1 MDNVAAF
8 MYNTDRAASLL
19 KRFETAKQKRSQF
32 VNIWQEVANYILPYR
47 GGFYDVDNSGSISAY
62 DRNAEIYDDTATNA
76 LIKSASAFYSYTAN
90 PATQWFSLSLTS
102 AKGGK
107 KNVNSVYNLMRNSE
121 VKAYLEEVAE
131 SVAYYINSN
140 SQAGLHA
147 LAQEVIASSVSALYI
162 LEDPTDNIIN
172 IQPISVKDLFV
183 LNDAQGGVGE
193 VYRTT
198 VLTNEQVVMQF
209 QSSGMLSSEI
219 IDAGLNN
226 PLKERT
232 LVHAVVPRLN
242 RDASMPDALNMP
254 WASLW
259 IDLQTR
265 SIIQE
270 SGFEEMPYAV
280 ARINVP
286 AGSIYG
292 FSPAMNVRHT
302 VKSLNKVVKQKL
314 SAGDLALTPSMNVPV
329 DTYINPLSLKPAAL
343 NYHEADA
350 QFRAEPMHTV
360 GNFQIN
366 TETIKDAREQVRQGM
381 MIDLIEQKDKDNT
394 YQAMQ
399 EQLLQLKLMS
409 PWQGGIEKDC
419 LKPLVM
425 RVFNILMRRGGVLPE
440 MPGVLQD
447 AFRTGFVKLKICYES
462 PLAKAQQ
469 HFKLSATEQSMAF
482 AMQMAQFG
490 SMDLIN
496 MEDTMRLYV
505 ELVGAPS
512 KILYSSKQLSEIRS
526 QQAKVQ
532 EQQQGTMDQM
542 AQMQQMKEGASAYK
556 DVTQAQAAAAQAGG
570 PQMQGQP
577 QLPPELQGI
586 QGLPA

>member
-47 GGFYDVDNSGSISAY
+47 GGFYDIDNSGSIAAY

-147 LAQEVIASSVSALYI
+147 LAQEVIAFSVSALYI
-162 LEDPTDNIIN
+162 LEDTTDNIIN

-209 QSSGMLSSEI
+209 QNSGMLSSEI

-265 SIIQE
+265 SILQE

-302 VKSLNKVVKQKL
+302 VKSLNKLVKQKL

-381 MIDLIEQKDKDNT
+381 MIDLIEQKDKT
-394 YQAMQ
+394 
-399 EQLLQLKLMS
+399 L
-409 PWQGGIEKDC
+409 
-419 LKPLVM
+419 
-425 RVFNILMRRGGVLPE
+425 
-440 MPGVLQD
+440 
-447 AFRTGFVKLKICYES
+447 
-462 PLAKAQQ
+462 
-469 HFKLSATEQSMAF
+469 
-482 AMQMAQFG
+482 
-490 SMDLIN
+490 
-496 MEDTMRLYV
+496 
-505 ELVGAPS
+505 
-512 KILYSSKQLSEIRS
+512 
-526 QQAKVQ
+526 
-532 EQQQGTMDQM
+532 
-542 AQMQQMKEGASAYK
+542 K
-556 DVTQAQAAAAQAGG
+556 DVFG
-570 PQMQGQP
+570 
-577 QLPPELQGI
+577 
-586 QGLPA
+586 